1 MTEVVSVRFKNKG
14 KVYYF
19 DPSGLKIPTGADII
33 VETSKGLEYAGCT
46 WGNHMVEDSALVP
59 PLRPVIRIATDEDTR
74 RNRENREREQQA
86 FRVCQEKI
94 AKHSIDMKLVDV
106 EYNFEGTK
114 ILFFFTSDGRVDF
127 RELVKDLAA
136 VFKTRIELRQIG
148 VRDEARMLG
157 GLGICGKPF
166 CCSQFLDE
174 FHPVS
179 IKMAKTQGLSLNPAK
194 ISGTCGRL
202 MCCLKYEQNAY
213 EDIVDKAPKNDA
225 FVDTPNGKGS
235 VVSVNLLRGYAKVKL
250 EDMGDTTLKT
260 YTFDQ
265 IKVLGGKARRNEYLA
280 AKAEGRLE
288 EAGFSQTPPEL
299 IAKSTPDLTLKPYTP
314 QEDDTP
320 FVFADGTVAVARS
333 HQEDA
338 PPRPQP
344 KQGKRGD
351 RQQQQYRGKKGS
363 KEGRPQGGDVS
374 SHNTR
379 AAQPSPQGERPANTG
394 KNNKRRR
401 PNKRHSKG
409 GGGQKP
415 VETNNK
421 TE

>member
-19 DPSGLKIPTGADII
+19 DPSGLQIPTGADII

-59 PLRPVIRIATDEDTR
+59 PLRPVIRIATQEDTK
-74 RNRENREREQQA
+74 RNRENREREKQA
-86 FRVCQEKI
+86 FKVCQEKI

-127 RELVKDLAA
+127 RELVKDLAS

-250 EDMGDTTLKT
+250 EDMGDTTLRT

-299 IAKSTPDLTLKPYTP
+299 IAKSAPDLTLKPYAP
-314 QEDDTP
+314 QEDDVP

-333 HQEDA
+333 HQENTDA
-338 PPRPQP
+338 GKPQQ
-344 KQGKRGD
+344 KQGKRSD
-351 RQQQQYRGKKGS
+351 RQQQYRGKKGGRENRPHS
-363 KEGRPQGGDVS
+363 GEGNSRPSQ
-374 SHNTR
+374 
-379 AAQPSPQGERPANTG
+379 AAASASQAERPAN

-409 GGGQKP
+409 GGNQKSG
-415 VETNNK
+415 EKNSK
-421 TE
+421 SE

>member
-1 MTEVVSVRFKNKG
+1 MTEGVSVRFKNKG

-19 DPSGLKIPTGADII
+19 DPSGLKIPTGANII

-46 WGNHMVEDSALVP
+46 WGNHMVEDNALVP
-59 PLRPVIRIATDEDTR
+59 PLRPVIRVATEEDTKR
-74 RNRENREREQQA
+74 DRENREREQQA
-86 FRVCQEKI
+86 FKVCQEKI

-127 RELVKDLAA
+127 RELVKDLAS

-179 IKMAKTQGLSLNPAK
+179 IKMAKTQGLSLTPAK

-213 EDIVDKAPKNDA
+213 EDIVDKAPKVDA

-235 VVSVNLLRGYAKVKL
+235 VTSVNLLRGYAKVKL
-250 EDMGDTTLKT
+250 EDMGDMTLKT
-260 YTFDQ
+260 YGFDQ

-288 EAGFSQTPPEL
+288 EAGFTQTPPEL
-299 IAKSTPDLTLKPYTP
+299 IAKSTQDLVLKPYIP

-320 FVFADGTVAVARS
+320 FVFADGTVAVSRS
-333 HQEDA
+333 HPENA
-338 PPRPQP
+338 ETNKPQH
-344 KQGKRGD
+344 KQGKRGN
-351 RQQQQYRGKKGS
+351 RQQQNRSKKGNNENRVHSDES
-363 KEGRPQGGDVS
+363 KAHSAATAQAVS
-374 SHNTR
+374 QN
-379 AAQPSPQGERPANTG
+379 ERPAN

-401 PNKRHSKG
+401 SNKHRPKG
-409 GGGQKP
+409 GGGQKS
-415 VETNNK
+415 VETNN
-421 TE
+421 TSE